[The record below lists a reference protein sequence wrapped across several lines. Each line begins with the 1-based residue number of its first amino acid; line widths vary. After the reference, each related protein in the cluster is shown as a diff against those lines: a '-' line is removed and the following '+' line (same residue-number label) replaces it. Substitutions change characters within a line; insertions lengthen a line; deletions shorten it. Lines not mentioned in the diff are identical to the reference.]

1 MASNFLKMPSD
12 ILNEKCGVF
21 GIYGKDMD
29 VSRISFYGLFAL
41 QHRGQE
47 SSGIA
52 ASDGEQLKC
61 FKNTGLVTHV
71 YSEEDI
77 RKLTGHLAIGH
88 NRYSTSKETGTKHA
102 QPYIVQKGNMAL
114 AHNGNLPS
122 TTVLERFL
130 QEKGISVNDLNDS
143 ELMAE
148 AISYFLNNGCTIK
161 EAVSTAFPLFTGA
174 FALTIMTPDALVAVR
189 DSYGMRPLV
198 MGRINGGITFASETC
213 AFRTIGADFVREVE
227 PGEMIIVTEDGIES
241 VQIQKGTHKF
251 DIFEFVY
258 FARPDSDFLGK
269 SIYDV
274 RHNFGVQLAKETKI
288 TADIVVPVPETAI
301 PVALGYAKATGMP
314 MEMGLIKNR
323 YIHRTF
329 IEPEQHSRDLGVQL
343 KLTPLPNVLRGKR
356 VVLIDDSI
364 VRGTTS
370 KQIVRTLLDAG
381 AKEVHFLVSSPPIK
395 FPYFYGIDTPRQ
407 ASLIASHKNNEEI
420 REFIGAASLHY
431 LSLNGMLT
439 ATSIDPQKFSTHPFT
454 GDYPIDLRERAR
466 EVSTPLVPPEKLTP
480 TLPLS

>member
-1 MASNFLKMPSD
+1 MKE
-12 ILNEKCGVF
+12 LNEKCGVF

-29 VSRISFYGLFAL
+29 VSRISFYGLFSL

-52 ASDGEQLKC
+52 VSDGTALKC
-61 FKNTGLVTHV
+61 FKNVGLVTHV

-77 RKLTGHLAIGH
+77 RKLTGHVAIGH
-88 NRYSTSKETGTKHA
+88 NRYSTSKDTGLGHA
-102 QPYIVQKGNMAL
+102 QPYITTKGNLAL

-122 TTVLERFL
+122 TTALERFL
-130 QEKGISVNDLNDS
+130 LEKGVNTKELNDS

-148 AISYFLNNGCTIK
+148 AISFFLNNGCSIK
-161 EAVSTAFPLFTGA
+161 EAVMTAFPLFTGA
-174 FALTIMTPDALVAVR
+174 FALTMMTPDALVAVR
-189 DSYGMRPLV
+189 DANGMRPLA
-198 MGRINGGITFASETC
+198 MGKLNGGYVFASETC
-213 AFRTIGADFVREVE
+213 AFATVGATFIRDVE

-241 VQIQKGTHKF
+241 VQIQTGKMTF

-258 FARPDSDFLGK
+258 FARPDSDFFGK
-269 SIYDV
+269 SVYDV
-274 RHNFGVQLAKETKI
+274 RHQFGVQLSKETKI

-301 PVALGYAKATGMP
+301 PVALGYSKATGMP
-314 MEMGLIKNR
+314 MEMALIKNR

-329 IEPEQHSRDLGVQL
+329 IEPEQHSRDLGVKL

-370 KQIVRTLLDAG
+370 KQIVRTILDAG

-395 FPYFYGIDTPRQ
+395 FPDFYGIDTPRQ

-420 REFIGAASLHY
+420 REFVGAASLHY

-439 ATSIDPQKFSTHPFT
+439 ATGIDPQKFSTHPFT
-454 GDYPIDLRERAR
+454 GEYPIDLRERAR
-466 EVSTPLVPPEKLTP
+466 EVSAPSAPPEKLTP